1 MRKLVLLIGLISL
14 LVLAGC
20 SQSGGGTPT
29 PTQAVELP
37 PATQQPQVLPTKDP
51 AYPAPPTFVHSTP
64 RSYPAPGGATATVA
78 PFVVPTPGSD
88 TAVVTGVLVNVED
101 GTPLEFASIYLGK
114 KIYLTPAP
122 GYTYGLQE
130 ASSPHSLTNPDGQ
143 FAIGDVPP
151 GQYILMI
158 FTPFGASV
166 VMEPNTDRE
175 LDVTV
180 TAGQLLDIG
189 TMEAIMPE
197 LR

>member
-1 MRKLVLLIGLISL
+1 MRKIVLLIGLISL
-14 LVLAGC
+14 LVVSGC
-20 SQSGGGTPT
+20 SQSGSSTATPT
-29 PTQAVELP
+29 LPEVPPTQP
-37 PATQQPQVLPTKDP
+37 PQVLPTKDP
-51 AYPAPPTFVHSTP
+51 SYPAPPTFVHSTP
-64 RSYPAPGGATATVA
+64 RTYPAPGGEQPTAT
-78 PFVVPTPGSD
+78 PFTVPTPGSD
-88 TAVVTGVLVNVED
+88 TAVVTGVLKNVED
-101 GTPLEFASIYLGK
+101 GQPLSFATVYLGK

-130 ASSPHSLTNPDGQ
+130 LSSPHTLTTQDGE
-143 FAIGDVPP
+143 FAIADVPP

-189 TMEAIMPE
+189 TMEAILPE